1 MDRKERRGYYEGRM
15 EKYSR
20 QYMDQGCAGSD
31 YCDSHAVFRYFLGSM
46 WILTEMRIK
55 YWLQ

>member
-20 QYMDQGCAGSD
+20 QYMDQGCDDEYYRDERYESLDD
-31 YCDSHAVFRYFLGSM
+31 YIDRL
-46 WILTEMRIK
+46 
-55 YWLQ
+55 